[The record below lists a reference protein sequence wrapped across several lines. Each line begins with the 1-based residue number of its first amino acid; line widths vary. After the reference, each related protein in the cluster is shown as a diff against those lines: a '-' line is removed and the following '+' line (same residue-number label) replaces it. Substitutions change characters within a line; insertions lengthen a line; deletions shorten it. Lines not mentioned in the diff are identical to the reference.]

1 MSRGPQ
7 TRWLGRLL
15 LLAGL
20 LVIVMLPTAA
30 VAQEGD
36 YPTPSTTVTTK
47 QCVPGDNTEV
57 CGTVVTVPRGS
68 SSLPFTGGN
77 VAMLLTALGLAVA
90 AAGAGLVWVGRRSDS
105 TA

>member
-1 MSRGPQ
+1 M
-7 TRWLGRLL
+7 
-15 LLAGL
+15 LAGL

-47 QCVPGDNTEV
+47 RCVPGDNTEV
-57 CGTVVTVPRGS
+57 CGTVVTVPRGN

-77 VAMLLTALGLAVA
+77 VAMLTVLGLAVA

>member
-1 MSRGPQ
+1 MSRRRH

-57 CGTVVTVPRGS
+57 CGTVVTVPRGN

-77 VAMLLTALGLAVA
+77 VAMLTVLGLAVA